1 MLYILI
7 VLMAAIAVAV
17 VFELVRALRTYFK
30 YRGKRIINCP
40 ENHQPAAVS
49 VAAGKAAMEAALHA
63 PHLNLSECSRW
74 PEKAGCGQECLS
86 QIKEA
91 PEACLVSNI
100 VNDWYV
106 GKSCVYC
113 HKPFAEIHWH
123 DHPPALINVQRRTLQ
138 WNEVPL
144 ENLQQTLATHWP
156 VCWNC
161 HIAETF
167 RRQHRELVT
176 DRPAH

>member
-1 MLYILI
+1 MTYILSI
-7 VLMAAIAVAV
+7 LAAAILAAV
-17 VFELVRALRTYFK
+17 VFELTRVLRTYFK
-30 YRGKRIINCP
+30 FRGKRIINCP
-40 ENHQPAAVS
+40 ENHQSAAVR
-49 VAAGKAAMEAALHA
+49 VAAGKAAVEATFHA
-63 PHLNLSECSRW
+63 PNLKLSECSRW

-100 VNDWYV
+100 INDWYS

-113 HKPFAEIHWH
+113 HKPFGEIRWH
-123 DHPPALINVQRRTLQ
+123 DHPPALIDVQHRTVQ

-144 ENLQQTLATHWP
+144 ENLTQTLATHWP

-167 RRQHRELVT
+167 RREHRELVT